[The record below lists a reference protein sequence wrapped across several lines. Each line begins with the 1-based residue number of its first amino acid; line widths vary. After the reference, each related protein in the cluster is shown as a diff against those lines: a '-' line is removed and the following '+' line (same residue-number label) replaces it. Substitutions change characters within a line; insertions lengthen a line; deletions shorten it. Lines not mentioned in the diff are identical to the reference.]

1 MGDFVPQFSEA
12 FRARAVQR
20 LVGPAAVSA
29 SALAQE
35 VGVSQ
40 VTLSRWLR
48 AARRMV
54 PDPRPA
60 SKAWTGAEKLRL
72 ADLGRYLASESTIY
86 RVLRAERLLAHRGR
100 ANAPRGRAVRAHIA
114 TGPN

>member
-1 MGDFVPQFSEA
+1 MGAFVPQFSEA
-12 FRARAVQR
+12 FRARAVQG

-60 SKAWTGAEKLRL
+60 SKAWTG
-72 ADLGRYLASESTIY
+72 
-86 RVLRAERLLAHRGR
+86 VWRGR
-100 ANAPRGRAVRAHIA
+100 TPSANFVEM
-114 TGPN
+114 TGLYWHFVDIVWIFLFPLLYLIR